1 MLVLLN
7 VYMTTGSWLCSEA
20 RTINT
25 DGPWAKKMAISLG
38 LINEVLECDR
48 DDRELRDLAAM
59 LQ

>member
-1 MLVLLN
+1 
-7 VYMTTGSWLCSEA
+7 MTTGSSLCSEA

-25 DGPWAKKMAISLG
+25 DGPWAKKMVFLDSG
-38 LINEVLECDR
+38 LINEVLNVTTA